1 MSDEIKSE
9 TPADSTERRVW
20 ETPSL
25 TRLDTEDAEGSFAG
39 VGADAGIYS

>member
-9 TPADSTERRVW
+9 TLTESTERRVW

-25 TRLDTEDAEGSFAG
+25 VRLDTEDAEAAAG